1 MRDDRPF
8 ASWRSRR
15 HFPRHRPHWW
25 PDEEAWP
32 PLPPADMRRWHRMRG
47 QFLWRMA
54 GVLLF
59 LLLAAGAVCAATLWL
74 LGLIRT
80 PGAGMQVLPWL
91 LLGLGLFILAASLP
105 GLRGLALPLRDL
117 IEAAGRVEGGD
128 LSAHVAERGPRE
140 LRALA
145 RAFNAMIAR
154 LKTTEGIR
162 RRLLADVTHELRT
175 PVAVIQGNLEAM
187 LDGVYPA
194 DAAHIQPVLEET
206 RVLSRLIDD
215 LRTLSLAE
223 SGALELHREAT
234 DLGML
239 AGDVAASFR
248 AQADGAG
255 ITLRV
260 DAPSDIPLAEID
272 PVRIREV
279 LVNLCANALRHTPSG
294 GSVTIQVEVD
304 EQRRRA
310 LVSVVDTGTGISPED
325 LPHVFD
331 RFFKSR
337 DSAGSGLGLAIAKNL
352 VSAHG
357 GQIEAQSQV
366 GSGTT
371 VRFTLPLDAVDHRSG
386 SL

>member
-1 MRDDRPF
+1 
-8 ASWRSRR
+8 
-15 HFPRHRPHWW
+15 
-25 PDEEAWP
+25 
-32 PLPPADMRRWHRMRG
+32 MRG

-128 LSAHVAERGPRE
+128 LSPHVAERGPRE

-279 LVNLCANALRHTPSG
+279 LVNLCANALRHTSSG